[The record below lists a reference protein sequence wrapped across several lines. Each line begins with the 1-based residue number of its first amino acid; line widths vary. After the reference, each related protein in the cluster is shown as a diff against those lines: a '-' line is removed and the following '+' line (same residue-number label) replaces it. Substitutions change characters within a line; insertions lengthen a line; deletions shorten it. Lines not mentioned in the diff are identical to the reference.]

1 MIKIIILYPIQSI
14 VTYLYR
20 SAMETFELLTL
31 LGGIMIGMGV
41 LLLIVA
47 AIAAYL
53 LGEIE

>member
-1 MIKIIILYPIQSI
+1 
-14 VTYLYR
+14 
-20 SAMETFELLTL
+20 METFELLTL

-47 AIAAYL
+47 AVAAYL

>member
-1 MIKIIILYPIQSI
+1 MQ
-14 VTYLYR
+14 
-20 SAMETFELLTL
+20 TFEIFTL

-47 AIAAYL
+47 ACVAYL